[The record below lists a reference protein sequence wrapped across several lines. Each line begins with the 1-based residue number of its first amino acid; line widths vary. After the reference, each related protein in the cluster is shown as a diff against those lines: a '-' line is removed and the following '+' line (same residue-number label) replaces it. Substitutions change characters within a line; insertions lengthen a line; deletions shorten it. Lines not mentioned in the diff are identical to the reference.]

1 MPKIDIEYSLSKLT
15 KHTLVPIILWN
26 KSEYQDLPR
35 FGIVSVTDPESG
47 QEKTIFLRK
56 KMLTKIKNTF
66 KKRED
71 ELEKLFLKYNSPAF
85 FVNDNFIPL
94 EMTKYFN
101 EHYHA

>member
-47 QEKTIFLRK
+47 KEKTIFLR
-56 KMLTKIKNTF
+56 
-66 KKRED
+66 
-71 ELEKLFLKYNSPAF
+71 
-85 FVNDNFIPL
+85 
-94 EMTKYFN
+94 
-101 EHYHA
+101 